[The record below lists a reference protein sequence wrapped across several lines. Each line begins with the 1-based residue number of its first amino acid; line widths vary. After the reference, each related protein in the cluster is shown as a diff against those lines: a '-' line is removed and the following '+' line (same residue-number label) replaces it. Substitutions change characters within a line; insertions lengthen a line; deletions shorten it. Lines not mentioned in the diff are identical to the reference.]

1 MTVFRIVA
9 LGVHGFLSLTSG
21 RRIGRLL
28 SHLNDLGGAYLG
40 ASGQSN
46 KTSDETRCVKIVWH
60 SGILCIHS
68 FVKLCL
74 QRACIGTLK
83 LWMLVDGVCAEF
95 LDTFSFTNVSIALLI
110 TLPKHK
116 PFNLKLSTLIWK
128 HTGLILVL
136 FLLTKR

>member
-28 SHLNDLGGAYLG
+28 SHLYDFGGGAYLG

-46 KTSDETRCVKIVWH
+46 KTSVETRCVKIAWH
-60 SGILCIHS
+60 SGILLIHP
-68 FVKLCL
+68 FEKLCL

-95 LDTFSFTNVSIALLI
+95 LDTYTFTVVSIVLLI

-116 PFNLKLSTLIWK
+116 LFNLKLSTLLETHWVN
-128 HTGLILVL
+128 TGFVCAD
-136 FLLTKR
+136 